1 MRALEQ
7 ALNGTRRNAD
17 GSLKMVTKA
26 NEDPESIIPS
36 GFKLAL

>member
-7 ALNGTRRNAD
+7 TLNGTRRDSN

-26 NEDPESIIPS
+26 TDDPESIIPS